1 MRVRIHLANGQQE
14 EPTDCGGGRQ
24 LSLDGTSRVTGDCHA
39 RLCVQRRLACSVGDK
54 PTEAKVRSL
63 VAWIA
68 RRKETESLKPID
80 RIILGMTASHWAVTK
95 VNAEVASKVSGSRG
109 RACNCKAKAAW
120 VVAPD

>member
-1 MRVRIHLANGQQE
+1 MPGNPLV
-14 EPTDCGGGRQ
+14 
-24 LSLDGTSRVTGDCHA
+24 
-39 RLCVQRRLACSVGDK
+39 RLCVQQRLACSVGDK
-54 PTEAKVRSL
+54 PTGAKVRSP

-80 RIILGMTASHWAVTK
+80 LIILGMTASHWAVTK
-95 VNAEVASKVSGSRG
+95 VNADVASKVSGPRG